1 MTTAKS
7 GYAPIQVG
15 DALELERRLFAAGEE
30 LHQARL
36 RLRRARD
43 VVRDAEEAL
52 LTARQTF
59 EESALQAAEHA
70 EILEG
75 LQAEIVR
82 LSPRT
87 HPMRVMRLSVAT
99 DACSTNSQ
107 YQPSSECSA
116 GAQDQARSCAAP
128 D

>member
-1 MTTAKS
+1 MTTAKR
-7 GYAPIQVG
+7 GYEPFQAG

-43 VVRDAEEAL
+43 VVRDAEKAL
-52 LTARQTF
+52 LAARQTL

-87 HPMRVMRLSVAT
+87 HPTRVVRLSVAT
-99 DACSTNSQ
+99 DAHSTNSR
-107 YQPSSECSA
+107 YQPSSECSE
-116 GAQDQARSCAAP
+116 GAQDRARSCAAP